1 VNAVRSSVRVL
12 VVDDS
17 ALVREVMQRVLGADD
32 SFVVETA
39 ADPVIATRK
48 IAASRPDVILL
59 DLAMPRVDGLT
70 FLRRLMAEDPI
81 PVVVCSVLTQGT
93 ADVAMRALDE
103 GAVDVVSKPRVGLRG
118 AVDDAVAPLMDA
130 LRAASQARVKR
141 RAATALLARRR
152 EAAAAETRSDA
163 RPAAP
168 PRLSP
173 ATTIVAMG
181 ASTGG
186 TEALS
191 LVLPALPVDGPG
203 VVVVQHMP
211 EGFTAAFASRLD
223 KASRI
228 AVREAVDG
236 DRVERG
242 LALIAPGNRHLIVR
256 REGGCF
262 RVRLLEGPPVS
273 RHRPSV
279 DVLFRSVAEAA
290 GPASVGVLMTG
301 MGRDG
306 AEGLLAI
313 RRSGGRTIAQEASTC
328 VVFGMPKE
336 AIALGAADS
345 VVPLP
350 HIAEAV
356 LERAATGG
364 QAEVDREP

>member
-1 VNAVRSSVRVL
+1 MPASRSLVRVL

-32 SFVVETA
+32 SFSVATA
-39 ADPVIATRK
+39 ADAMIASRK

-59 DLAMPRVDGLT
+59 DLAMPRVDGLS

-81 PVVVCSVLTQGT
+81 PVVICSVLTDGA

-103 GAVDVVSKPRVGLRG
+103 GAVDVVSKPRVGYRG
-118 AVDDAVAPLMDA
+118 VADGAVAPLVEA
-130 LRAASQARVKR
+130 LRAASQSTVKR
-141 RAATALLARRR
+141 RLAAVPVLAL
-152 EAAAAETRSDA
+152 
-163 RPAAP
+163 RPAEPKTEPRTLVMPSGAP
-168 PRLSP
+168 
-173 ATTIVAMG
+173 ADTIVALG

-186 TEALS
+186 TEALGVVLSS
-191 LVLPALPVDGPG
+191 LPPDAPG
-203 VVVVQHMP
+203 VVAVQHMP

-223 KASRI
+223 GACRI
-228 AVREAVDG
+228 RVHEARDG

-242 LALIAPGNRHLIVR
+242 LALIAPGNRHLAVR

-262 RVRLLEGPPVS
+262 RVRVIDGPAIS

-279 DVLFRSVAEAA
+279 DVLFGSVADAA
-290 GPASVGVLMTG
+290 GAAAVGVLMTG

-306 AEGLLAI
+306 AEGLRAMKLRGA
-313 RRSGGRTIAQEASTC
+313 RTIAQDAATC

-336 AIALGAADS
+336 AIALGAVDE

-350 HIAEAV
+350 RIASTI
-356 LERAATGG
+356 LERATSRVRTEG
-364 QAEVDREP
+364 